1 MPLQTNAYGLDLG
14 QLWHV
19 YWSKRGVITF
29 RSDATKLFL
38 RDLAHSIVEDIEVPD
53 WVSNEVSENPPETVI
68 LEGSP
73 NIPSQAPQQIF
84 VQGQG
89 GPGMIMPTT
98 NAVLALVL
106 GILGLVMCGICTA
119 VPGLILAQ
127 GALATTN
134 QYPGHPDQGV
144 AKAAQIVSWIA
155 IGITLLVIM
164 LYGSAIAVAISLGA

>member
-1 MPLQTNAYGLDLG
+1 M
-14 QLWHV
+14 
-19 YWSKRGVITF
+19 
-29 RSDATKLFL
+29 
-38 RDLAHSIVEDIEVPD
+38 EDTEVPD
-53 WVSNEVSENPPETVI
+53 WVSNEVPENPPETVI

-73 NIPSQAPQQIF
+73 NVTSQAPQQIF
-84 VQGQG
+84 VQSQG

-127 GALATTN
+127 GALATTT

-155 IGITLLVIM
+155 IGLSLLVF
-164 LYGSAIAVAISLGA
+164 LAYGVLFAAAIASGV

>member
-1 MPLQTNAYGLDLG
+1 M
-14 QLWHV
+14 
-19 YWSKRGVITF
+19 
-29 RSDATKLFL
+29 
-38 RDLAHSIVEDIEVPD
+38 PD
-53 WVSNEVSENPPETVI
+53 WVSNEVPENPHETVI

-73 NIPSQAPQQIF
+73 NVTSQSPQQIF
-84 VQGQG
+84 VQAQG

-127 GALATTN
+127 GALATTT

-155 IGITLLVIM
+155 IGISLLVF
-164 LYGSAIAVAISLGA
+164 LAYGALIAAAIASGASGV

>member
-1 MPLQTNAYGLDLG
+1 ML
-14 QLWHV
+14 
-19 YWSKRGVITF
+19 IM
-29 RSDATKLFL
+29 
-38 RDLAHSIVEDIEVPD
+38 EDSEVPE
-53 WVSNEVSENPPETVI
+53 WVSGEVQESPTETVI
-68 LEGSP
+68 LEGRP
-73 NIPSQAPQQIF
+73 NGTSQAPQQIF

-106 GILGLVMCGICTA
+106 GILGMVMCGICTA

-127 GALATTN
+127 GALATTS

-155 IGITLLVIM
+155 IGLSLLVI
-164 LYGSAIAVAISLGA
+164 LFYGVAIAIAIASEA

>member
-1 MPLQTNAYGLDLG
+1 MPRLILIMEDSEVPEWVSEEVQTN
-14 QLWHV
+14 
-19 YWSKRGVITF
+19 T
-29 RSDATKLFL
+29 T
-38 RDLAHSIVEDIEVPD
+38 
-53 WVSNEVSENPPETVI
+53 ETVI

-73 NIPSQAPQQIF
+73 NVTSQSPQQIF

-89 GPGMIMPTT
+89 GPGLIMPTT

-106 GILGLVMCGICTA
+106 GILGMVMCGICTA

-155 IGITLLVIM
+155 IGLSLLVI
-164 LYGSAIAVAISLGA
+164 LFYGVAIAIAVASEA

>member
-1 MPLQTNAYGLDLG
+1 M
-14 QLWHV
+14 
-19 YWSKRGVITF
+19 
-29 RSDATKLFL
+29 
-38 RDLAHSIVEDIEVPD
+38 EDSEVPE
-53 WVSNEVSENPPETVI
+53 WVSDEVQESPTETGI

-73 NIPSQAPQQIF
+73 NVTSQAPQQIF

-89 GPGMIMPTT
+89 GPGMIMPPP

-106 GILGLVMCGICTA
+106 GILGMVMCGICTA

-127 GALATTN
+127 GALATTS

-155 IGITLLVIM
+155 IGLSLLVI
-164 LYGSAIAVAISLGA
+164 LFYGFAIAIAIASEA

>member
-1 MPLQTNAYGLDLG
+1 MPRLIL
-14 QLWHV
+14 
-19 YWSKRGVITF
+19 IM
-29 RSDATKLFL
+29 
-38 RDLAHSIVEDIEVPD
+38 EDSEVPE
-53 WVSNEVSENPPETVI
+53 WVSEEVQANPTETVI

-73 NIPSQAPQQIF
+73 NVTSQSPQQIF

-106 GILGLVMCGICTA
+106 GILGMVMCGICTA

-155 IGITLLVIM
+155 IGLSLLVI
-164 LYGSAIAVAISLGA
+164 LFYGVAIAIAVASEA

>member
-1 MPLQTNAYGLDLG
+1 ML
-14 QLWHV
+14 
-19 YWSKRGVITF
+19 IM
-29 RSDATKLFL
+29 
-38 RDLAHSIVEDIEVPD
+38 EDSEVPE
-53 WVSNEVSENPPETVI
+53 WVSDEVQESPTETVI

-73 NIPSQAPQQIF
+73 NVTSQSPQQIF

-106 GILGLVMCGICTA
+106 GILGMVLCGKCTA

-127 GALATTN
+127 GALATTS

-155 IGITLLVIM
+155 IGLSLLVF
-164 LYGSAIAVAISLGA
+164 LAYGVLFAAAIASGV